1 MNNENILH
9 VKFENDELI
18 RSKRDLLSTEMG
30 LLKIAKAIK
39 NYRFFRE
46 EELKIKIA
54 LLRKSKSLKLSL
66 KKLQATF
73 PKVKETNHFIK
84 DKPTSMISAPKG
96 KKPIE
101 TPAPEDMD
109 LEAQLRDIQDK
120 LGSLS
125 A

>member
-1 MNNENILH
+1 MSDQNILH

-66 KKLQATF
+66 KKLQTTL
-73 PKVKETNHFIK
+73 PKVKGTGHFIK
-84 DKPTSMISAPKG
+84 EKPTSIIPAPKG

-101 TPAPEDMD
+101 AQAPEDMD